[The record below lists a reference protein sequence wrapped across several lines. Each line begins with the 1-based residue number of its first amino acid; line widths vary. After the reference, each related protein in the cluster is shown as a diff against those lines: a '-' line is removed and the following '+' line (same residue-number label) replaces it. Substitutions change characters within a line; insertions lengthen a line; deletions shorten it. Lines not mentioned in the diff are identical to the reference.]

1 MSEKKLHKIIEG
13 KFESSEKGE
22 HIYFRHY
29 FPLSGVVSEKPIHIV
44 FQHGAIEY
52 HARYQEFFDFL
63 RLHFKNRLV
72 ISCMD
77 FLGHGLSGGARSH
90 ADDLD
95 HYIFD
100 FCNFTNICYNLDF
113 SKDRD
118 VFFIAHSM
126 GGLVTLESLIDHE
139 KRLGLMPRAVILSNP
154 CIRPKLQPPKKFLSF
169 AQGFSEYIAKLRLPC
184 LTDGFDLTSDKER
197 ALSFECDHLNSD
209 FMTLKLCLEVLKH
222 SKKMTTLSY
231 YLKTPSFFLLSGD
244 DKIVD
249 VETTKLFISG
259 VDKDSA
265 QMSFY
270 PNARHDL
277 LNEVGRKSIFKEICK
292 YIEKTL

>member
-1 MSEKKLHKIIEG
+1 MSEKVLHKIIEG
-13 KFESSEKGE
+13 KFESSENAE

-29 FPLSGVVSEKPIHIV
+29 FPASGVVTGKPLHII

-52 HARYQEFFDFL
+52 HAHYQEFFDYL
-63 RLHFKNRLV
+63 RDKFKDRLV

-90 ADDLD
+90 ADNLD

-100 FCNFTNICYNLDF
+100 FCNFTNICFNLDF
-113 SKDRD
+113 DKERD

-126 GGLVTLESLIDHE
+126 GGLVTLEAIIDHE
-139 KRLGLMPRAVILSNP
+139 KRLGLKPLALILSNP
-154 CIRPKLQPPKKFLSF
+154 CIRPKLQVPKKFENV
-169 AQGFSEYIAKLRLPC
+169 AKTISEYIAKVRLPC
-184 LTDGFDLTSDKER
+184 LTDGFDLTSDKDK

-222 SKKMTTLSY
+222 SRKMTTLSY

-249 VETTKLFISG
+249 VETTKLFIGG
-259 VDKDSA
+259 VNKDMA
-265 QMSFY
+265 KMSFY
-270 PNARHDL
+270 PKARHDL
-277 LNEVGRKSIFKEICK
+277 LNEIDRENVYKEIFY
-292 YIEKTL
+292 YIETKL